1 MVFCRECKK
10 KVEDC
15 EHFVAPLGIPAVAVF
30 DPKIKSLAYKRQTQ
44 TLEIAFKNGQI
55 WQLFGVPP
63 AIHDTLLQQT
73 LSSFL
78 KFIAPKYKAAPVRT
92 SGHTPAPCPAC
103 KRPMQ
108 EQHRTT
114 VGALRI
120 LWHCPRCNQSL
131 WRNYRT
137 ESVRERKERW
147 H

>member
-15 EHFVAPLGIPAVAVF
+15 QHCVPPLDVPAVPVF
-30 DPKIKSLAYKRQTQ
+30 DPKIKTLAYKPDTRI
-44 TLEIAFKNGQI
+44 LEIAFKNGQV
-55 WQLFGVPP
+55 WQLAGVQPDIYE
-63 AIHDTLLQQT
+63 ALLQQT

-78 KFIAPKYKAAPVRT
+78 KFVAHRYKASPVRT
-92 SGHTPAPCPAC
+92 IQPAPCPAC
-103 KRPMQ
+103 KRPMV

-120 LWHCPRCNQSL
+120 LWNCERCNQSF
-131 WRNYRT
+131 WRSYRT
-137 ESVRERKERW
+137 ESVRERKARW